1 MFPGY
6 DKLDGDELLD
16 VYMTKM
22 MDVMEENLKKEKQTS
37 NDLDYVFKRMDR
49 LNYYVLNTFYAK
61 KRQRTPK
68 HLRIALDPKYD
79 NPDKS
84 NSLSGGGSLSLKDA
98 LLMKL

>member
-61 KRQRTPK
+61 KR
-68 HLRIALDPKYD
+68 
-79 NPDKS
+79 
-84 NSLSGGGSLSLKDA
+84 
-98 LLMKL
+98 

>member
-6 DKLDGDELLD
+6 DKLEGDELLD

-22 MDVMEENLKKEKQTS
+22 MDVMEENLKKEKKTA

-61 KRQRTPK
+61 KR
-68 HLRIALDPKYD
+68 
-79 NPDKS
+79 
-84 NSLSGGGSLSLKDA
+84 
-98 LLMKL
+98 